1 MRAQTTLDF
10 AIGVTTFLV
19 VVLFLF
25 AFVPGILEPFEVSG
39 EQDVVLSDRLA
50 SRLSQDTL
58 ADPTAP
64 FALDTVC
71 TVRFFDESTSPPAS
85 CDYDGTGLQERLR
98 LPSHENLNVSI
109 EGTLV
114 GTDDDLICWDDDD
127 ETLVEATN
135 AACDEATN
143 PDDQVLAVG
152 SVPPSANDGTV
163 TARRVVS
170 LNRENVT
177 MKVVV
182 W

>member
-85 CDYDGTGLQERLR
+85 CDYDGAELQERLR

-114 GTDDDLICWDDDD
+114 GTDDDLICWDAND
-127 ETLVEATN
+127 EKLVEADTV
-135 AACDEATN
+135 ACGN
-143 PDDQVLAVG
+143 HGDDQVLAVG

-177 MKVVV
+177 VKVVV